1 MNNISANIKMILISI
16 VVAVC
21 VIFAALVGIQGSQNH
36 AISLEEIVEVAQ
48 SDINVQEKRLIMT
61 DEIEIIEDEEEEFY
75 LFKELFK
82 GDIFKDGKGD
92 YHMRVGEKDWV
103 NTINLETG
111 SFSCF
116 PDEARVYPF
125 KKVKITVY
133 K

>member
-1 MNNISANIKMILISI
+1 M
-16 VVAVC
+16 
-21 VIFAALVGIQGSQNH
+21 
-36 AISLEEIVEVAQ
+36 
-48 SDINVQEKRLIMT
+48 MT
-61 DEIEIIEDEEEEFY
+61 DKIEIFEDEGEEFH
-75 LFKELFK
+75 LFEELVK

-92 YHMRVGEKDWV
+92 YHMCVGITCDLRGQDYWA

-111 SFSCF
+111 GFSYF

>member
-1 MNNISANIKMILISI
+1 M
-16 VVAVC
+16 
-21 VIFAALVGIQGSQNH
+21 
-36 AISLEEIVEVAQ
+36 
-48 SDINVQEKRLIMT
+48 MT
-61 DEIEIIEDEEEEFY
+61 DKIEIFEDEGEEFH
-75 LFKELFK
+75 LFEELVK

-92 YHMRVGEKDWV
+92 YHMCVGITCDLRGPDYWT

-111 SFSCF
+111 SSSYF